1 MKKFRREK
9 EKASEEKD
17 YNGATNY
24 NIYKMNKKEWL
35 LYVLLAAIGIYAI
48 GYIFYRNIVI
58 AMILT
63 PFALKFPSIRTKD
76 IIKKRKT
83 KLTLQFKDMLYSLSS
98 AVGSGVSIENSIDYV
113 LEDMIMQY
121 GEEGSFIVEELKLM
135 KQKLSLSV
143 TIEEVFRDFAERS
156 GVVDI
161 QTFSNIFEV
170 ANRTG
175 GDIIKIT
182 RQTSNIISDKIEVK
196 MDMDT
201 MLSGKKM
208 EQKVLTIIPIGLVY
222 MLTVTSGDFMDPLF
236 ETIAGNLVATVSLI
250 IMAIG
255 YFWSKHITDIQV

>member
-1 MKKFRREK
+1 MKKIRK
-9 EKASEEKD
+9 EKVSVEKD

-24 NIYKMNKKEWL
+24 NVYKMSKREWL
-35 LYVLLAAIGIYAI
+35 MYVLLAALGIFVI
-48 GYIFYRNIVI
+48 GYIFYRKIWL

-63 PFALKFPSIRTKD
+63 PLALKFPSIRTKD
-76 IIKKRKT
+76 IIKSRKN

-98 AVGSGVSIENSIDYV
+98 VVGSGVSIENSIDCV
-113 LEDMIMQY
+113 LDDMIMQY
-121 GEEGSFIVEELKLM
+121 GEEGAFIVEELRLM

-182 RQTSNIISDKIEVK
+182 RQTSSVISDKIEVK
-196 MDMDT
+196 MEMDT

-208 EQKVLTIIPIGLVY
+208 EQKILTIIPIGLVY
-222 MLTVTSGDFMDPLF
+222 MLTVSSGDFMDPLF
-236 ETIAGNLVATVSLI
+236 DTYAGNIVSTVALI

-255 YFWSKHITDIQV
+255 YSWSKHITDIQV